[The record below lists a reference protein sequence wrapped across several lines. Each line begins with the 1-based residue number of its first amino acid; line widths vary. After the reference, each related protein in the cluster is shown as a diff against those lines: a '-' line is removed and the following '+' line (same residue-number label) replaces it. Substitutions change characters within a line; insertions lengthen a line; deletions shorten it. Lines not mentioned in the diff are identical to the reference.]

1 MLNGRVITVYLI
13 FVIVT
18 AAIPYAVVH
27 DWRVAAGGALI
38 GIICWIIGAI
48 WGDGILLK
56 TLRAEPL
63 NDAKHPEIAKLVKSL
78 SAGPGLGHPQMWQV
92 NDLGA
97 MVLTIGMNRKNSNII
112 FTTGYFTK
120 LEDKVQTGLAIR
132 EVTSIR
138 EHLTS
143 ADTALAYLLWLILLP
158 GRIVNTLAGKKYGE
172 PSIPAMIVNI
182 TPALI
187 FGWPIGLLGSN
198 KILVNKVDASTL
210 KNLENPDYLPYG
222 LMKLQESI
230 LSSPF
235 DCDLALSG
243 CCIINPN
250 NRDALQAMFKLHPA
264 TPKRIDRLRI
274 RAKASRRVLNR

>member
-18 AAIPYAVVH
+18 AAIPYAVIQ

-48 WGDGILLK
+48 WGDKILLK

-63 NDAKHPEIAKLVKSL
+63 NVAKYHEMAKLVRSL
-78 SAGPGLGHPQMWQV
+78 SSGPGLGYPQMWQV
-92 NDLGA
+92 NDLSA
-97 MVLTIGMNRKNSNII
+97 MILTIGINRKSSNII

-120 LEDKVQTGLAIR
+120 LEDKVQVGLAIR

-158 GRIVNTLAGKKYGE
+158 GRIVTILMGKRCGE
-172 PSIPAMIVNI
+172 LNIPSILVNI
-182 TPALI
+182 TPALLL
-187 FGWPIGLLGSN
+187 GWPIGFLGSN
-198 KILVNKVDASTL
+198 KILVNKVDVSTL

-250 NRDALQAMFKLHPA
+250 NRDALQAMFKLHPP

-274 RAKASRRVLNR
+274 RAKASRRVFNR